1 MSRYHDGM
9 GMAHL
14 VLASLRRRPLRTAL
28 TILSIA
34 VAFILFAHLAAL
46 RRAFEFGADVAGVNR
61 LVVRNTL
68 GVRLLPLRYEAQIE
82 EIDGVIEA
90 TPITFFGGTRDDRTL
105 LFSQFPLWPDEF
117 RLVYP
122 EFLISDEALE
132 RWKRTKTGAVVGRE
146 TAKRFGLAQGDHFPL
161 GSRIW
166 RTWDGGAWQ
175 FEIVG
180 IYEGASKATD
190 ETLMFF
196 RQDYFDE
203 NRVNG
208 SGFIL
213 FFIVIVRDPDEG
225 PAIAKAI
232 DDRFRN
238 SDAETRT
245 ESEAAFLNSFAS
257 QVGDVG
263 TILVGILGAVFFT
276 ILLVAGNTMMQSV
289 RERTRE
295 IGLLKALGF
304 PDRRIL
310 GLVLCESLAI
320 ALVGGLSGL
329 LVGAILIGRGDPTGG
344 MLPAFYLSPLGI
356 GVGVLCALTLGI
368 VAGLIPAI
376 HAVRLTTGVAL
387 RDAQSG

>member
-1 MSRYHDGM
+1 MGGM

-14 VLASLRRRPLRTAL
+14 VVASLRRRPLRTVL

-82 EIDGVIEA
+82 EIEGVLEA
-90 TPITFFGGTRDDRTL
+90 TPITFFGGTHDDRPL

-122 EFLISDEALE
+122 EFMISDEILE

-146 TAKRFGLAQGDHFPL
+146 TATRFGLEPGDRFPL
-161 GSRIW
+161 GSRLW
-166 RTWDGGAWQ
+166 RTWDGGVWE

-180 IYEGASKATD
+180 IYEGVSKATD

-213 FFIVIVRDPDEG
+213 FFIVIVRDPAEG

-232 DDRFRN
+232 DERFRN

-245 ESEAAFLNSFAS
+245 ESEAAFLNSLAS

-263 TILVGILGAVFFT
+263 TILLGILVAVFFT
-276 ILLVAGNTMMQSV
+276 ILLVAGNTMIQSV

-304 PDRRIL
+304 SDRRIV
-310 GLVLCESLAI
+310 GLVLCESLVI
-320 ALVGGLSGL
+320 ALIGGLFGL
-329 LVGAILIGRGDPTGG
+329 LIGAILIGRGDPTGG
-344 MLPAFYLSPLGI
+344 MLPAFYLSPLSI
-356 GVGVLCALTLGI
+356 GVGVLLALALGC
-368 VAGLIPAI
+368 VSGLIPAI
-376 HAVRLTTGVAL
+376 HAVRGTTIAAL
-387 RDAQSG
+387 RDAHSG

>member
-1 MSRYHDGM
+1 M

-34 VAFILFAHLAAL
+34 VAFILFAHLAAIQ
-46 RRAFEFGADVAGVNR
+46 RAFEFGADVAGVNR

-68 GVRLLPLRYEAQIE
+68 GVRLLPLRYESQIE
-82 EIDGVIEA
+82 EIDGVVEA
-90 TPITFFGGTRDDRTL
+90 TPITFFGGTHDGRPL

-117 RLVYP
+117 RTVYP
-122 EFLISDEALE
+122 EFRISDETLE
-132 RWKRTKTGAVVGRE
+132 RWRKTKTGAVVGRE
-146 TAKRFGLAQGDHFPL
+146 TAKRYGLEPGDRFPL
-161 GSRIW
+161 GSQLW
-166 RTWDGGAWQ
+166 RTWDGMAWE

-203 NRVNG
+203 NRVDG
-208 SGFIL
+208 SGYIL
-213 FFIVIVRDPDEG
+213 FFIVIVRDPAEG
-225 PAIAKAI
+225 ASIAREI
-232 DDRFRN
+232 DALFRN

-245 ESEAAFLNSFAS
+245 ESEAAFLNSLAS

-263 TILVGILGAVFFT
+263 TILIGIMGAVFFT

-295 IGLLKALGF
+295 LGLLEALGF
-304 PDRRIL
+304 SDRRIV
-310 GLVLCESLAI
+310 GLVLSESLLI
-320 ALVGGLSGL
+320 ALAGGLAGL
-329 LVGAILIGRGDPTGG
+329 FIGSILIGRGDPTGG
-344 MLPAFYLSPLGI
+344 MLPAFYLSPMNL
-356 GVGVLCALTLGI
+356 GVGVLFALALGL
-368 VAGLIPAI
+368 ASGLIPAI
-376 HAVRLTTGVAL
+376 HAVRVTTIAAL
-387 RDAQSG
+387 RDARSG